1 MPGAQGCAGLAE
13 AIYEPLTCGT
23 RAPVGKRRQ
32 LPSMPGTEIPMNL
45 QEIRERL
52 SELDRQVLALVAE
65 RQRLS
70 REVAEA
76 KRAEGK
82 ATRDY
87 TRERE
92 VLLQARATADSLGV
106 SPALAEQVMR
116 LLIRGSL
123 TTQERI
129 RVVAGG
135 RGGGKTAL
143 VIGGTGKMGRWFSDF
158 MASQGYT
165 VTVADP
171 VRRPDNAAY
180 AYIADWR
187 ESSLDYDLIVV
198 ATPLKIAN
206 VVLQE
211 LAERKPRGIVFDIGS
226 LKTPLRQGIDALQS
240 AGVKVTSV
248 HPMFGPDT
256 ELLSGRHVIFID
268 MGNQEAVQA
277 AQELFGSTMAKQ
289 VVMGLDEHDRLIAY
303 VLGLSHA
310 LNIAFFTALAESGEA
325 APRLAQLSSTTYD
338 AQVDVATRVAA
349 ESPDLYFE
357 IQHLN
362 DYGRESLLALR
373 GAVEKLWQSVSTGD
387 APQFTA
393 MMQQGRE
400 YLAGRVRND

>member
-1 MPGAQGCAGLAE
+1 M
-13 AIYEPLTCGT
+13 
-23 RAPVGKRRQ
+23 
-32 LPSMPGTEIPMNL
+32 SL

-52 SELDRQVLALVAE
+52 SELDRQLLALVAE

-70 REVAEA
+70 HEVAAA
-76 KRAEGK
+76 KHAQGMG
-82 ATRDY
+82 TRDFS
-87 TRERE
+87 RERE
-92 VLLQARATADSLGV
+92 VLMQARATANSLGI
-106 SPALAEQVMR
+106 SPALAESVLR

-129 RVVAGG
+129 RVAASG
-135 RGGGKTAL
+135 RGDGKTAM
-143 VIGGTGKMGRWFSDF
+143 VIGGTGKMGRWFSEF
-158 MASQGYT
+158 LSSQGYS

-171 VRRPDNAAY
+171 GRPPENAAY

-187 ESSLDYDLIVV
+187 KSTLDFDLIVV

-206 VVLQE
+206 QVLQA
-211 LAERKPRGIVFDIGS
+211 LAARKPRGVVFDIGS
-226 LKTPLRQGIDALQS
+226 LKTPLRQGIDALRD
-240 AGVKVTSV
+240 AGCKVTSV

-256 ELLSGRHVIFID
+256 ELLSGRHVIFVDLGCKEAID
-268 MGNQEAVQA
+268 VAR
-277 AQELFGSTMAKQ
+277 ELFGSTMAQ
-289 VVMGLDEHDRLIAY
+289 QAVMGLDEHDRLIAY
-303 VLGLSHA
+303 VLGLAHA

-338 AQVDVATRVAA
+338 AQVDVATKVAG

-373 GAVEKLWQSVSTGD
+373 GAVEKLWLAVSTGD

-400 YLAGRVRND
+400 YLAGRVRHD

>member
-1 MPGAQGCAGLAE
+1 
-13 AIYEPLTCGT
+13 
-23 RAPVGKRRQ
+23 
-32 LPSMPGTEIPMNL
+32 MNL

-52 SELDRQVLALVAE
+52 SELDRQLLALIAE

-76 KRAEGK
+76 KRTEGR
-82 ATRDY
+82 ATRDFS
-87 TRERE
+87 RERD
-92 VLLQARATADSLGV
+92 VLMQARATADSLGI
-106 SPALAEQVMR
+106 SPALAESVLR

-129 RVVAGG
+129 RVAAGG
-135 RGGGKTAL
+135 RGGGKTAM
-143 VIGGTGKMGRWFSDF
+143 VIGGTGKMGRWFTEF
-158 MASQGYT
+158 LASQGYS
-165 VTVADP
+165 VTIADP
-171 VRRPDNAAY
+171 HGRPDNTAY

-187 ESSLDYDLIVV
+187 DSALEFDLIVV

-211 LAERKPRGIVFDIGS
+211 LAVRKPRGIVFDIGS
-226 LKTPLRQGIDALQS
+226 LKTPLRQGITALQS
-240 AGVKVTSV
+240 AGCKVTSV

-268 MGNQEAVQA
+268 VGSKEAIAA
-277 AQELFGSTMAKQ
+277 AQELFSATMAQQ
-289 VVMGLDEHDRLIAY
+289 VVMSLDEHDRLIAY

-338 AQVDVATRVAA
+338 AQVDVAARVAA

-373 GAVEKLWQSVSTGD
+373 RAVEKLWQSVSTGD

>member
-1 MPGAQGCAGLAE
+1 MTKPDDQA
-13 AIYEPLTCGT
+13 
-23 RAPVGKRRQ
+23 
-32 LPSMPGTEIPMNL
+32 PMNL
-45 QEIRERL
+45 QELRERL
-52 SELDRQVLALVAE
+52 TELDGQLLALVAE

-76 KRAEGK
+76 KRAEGRG
-82 ATRDY
+82 TRDY

-92 VLLQARATADSLGV
+92 VLLQARATAESLGV
-106 SPALAEQVMR
+106 SPALAEQVLR

-129 RVVAGG
+129 RVAAGG
-135 RGGGKTAL
+135 RGDGKTAL

-171 VRRPDNAAY
+171 AGKPENAAY

-187 ESSLDYDLIVV
+187 ESPLDYDLIVV

-211 LAERKPRGIVFDIGS
+211 LAARMPRGVVFDIGS
-226 LKTPLRQGIDALQS
+226 LKTPLRQGIEALQS

-268 MGNQEAVQA
+268 MGSKQAIDA
-277 AQELFGSTMAKQ
+277 AQELFGATMAEQ

-362 DYGRESLLALR
+362 DYGRDSLLALR
-373 GAVEKLWQSVSTGD
+373 RAVEKLWQSVSTGD
-387 APQFTA
+387 ARQFTA

-400 YLAGRVRND
+400 YLAGRIRND

>member
-1 MPGAQGCAGLAE
+1 
-13 AIYEPLTCGT
+13 
-23 RAPVGKRRQ
+23 
-32 LPSMPGTEIPMNL
+32 MNL
-45 QEIRERL
+45 QEIRARL
-52 SELDRQVLALVAE
+52 SELDRQLLALVAE

-76 KRAEGK
+76 KQAEGK
-82 ATRDY
+82 GTRDY

-92 VLLQARATADSLGV
+92 VLLRARATADSLGI
-106 SPALAEQVMR
+106 SPALAESVLR

-129 RVVAGG
+129 RVAAGG

-143 VIGGTGKMGRWFSDF
+143 IIGGTGKMGRWFSDF
-158 MASQGYT
+158 MASQGYA

-171 VRRPDNAAY
+171 VKAPENSAY

-187 ESSLDYDLIVV
+187 AGSLDYDLIVV

-211 LAERKPRGIVFDIGS
+211 LAARKPRGVVFDIGS
-226 LKTPLRQGIDALQS
+226 LKTPLRQGIEALQS

-268 MGNQEAVQA
+268 MGSKEAIDA

-338 AQVDVATRVAA
+338 SQVDVATRVAA

-362 DYGRESLLALR
+362 DYGRESLQALR
-373 GAVEKLWQSVSTGD
+373 GAVEKLWHSVSTGD
-387 APQFTA
+387 APEFTA

>member
-1 MPGAQGCAGLAE
+1 ML
-13 AIYEPLTCGT
+13 
-23 RAPVGKRRQ
+23 VGKRRQ
-32 LPSMPGTEIPMNL
+32 QSAMPGTEIPMNL

-76 KRAEGK
+76 KRTEGK

-92 VLLQARATADSLGV
+92 VLLQARAAADSMGI

-116 LLIRGSL
+116 LLIRSSL

-129 RVVAGG
+129 RVAAGG

-165 VTVADP
+165 VSVADP
-171 VRRPDNAAY
+171 ARPDNAAY
-180 AYIADWR
+180 AYIADWK
-187 ESSLDYDLIVV
+187 ESSLDYDLIVI

-206 VVLQE
+206 VVLQD

-268 MGNQEAVQA
+268 MGSQEAVQA

>member
-1 MPGAQGCAGLAE
+1 
-13 AIYEPLTCGT
+13 
-23 RAPVGKRRQ
+23 
-32 LPSMPGTEIPMNL
+32 MNL

-52 SELDRQVLALVAE
+52 SELDSQLLALVAE

-76 KRAEGK
+76 KHAEGLG
-82 ATRDY
+82 TRDY

-92 VLLQARATADSLGV
+92 VLMQARATAESLGI
-106 SPALAEQVMR
+106 SPALAESVLR

-129 RVVAGG
+129 RVASSG

-165 VTVADP
+165 VAVADP
-171 VRRPDNAAY
+171 AKRPDNPAY
-180 AYIADWR
+180 AYIANWR
-187 ESSLDYDLIVV
+187 ESPLDYDLIVV

-211 LAERKPRGIVFDIGS
+211 LAARKPRGVVFDIGS
-226 LKTPLRQGIDALQS
+226 LKTPLRPGIDALLS

-268 MGNQEAVQA
+268 MGCKEAIEV
-277 AQELFGSTMAKQ
+277 AQELFVSTMAQQ
-289 VVMGLDEHDRLIAY
+289 VVMGLDEHDRLVAY

-373 GAVEKLWQSVSTGD
+373 RAVEKLWQSVSTAD

-393 MMQQGRE
+393 MMRQGRE

>member
-1 MPGAQGCAGLAE
+1 
-13 AIYEPLTCGT
+13 
-23 RAPVGKRRQ
+23 
-32 LPSMPGTEIPMNL
+32 MNL
-45 QEIRERL
+45 QEIRARL
-52 SELDRQVLALVAE
+52 SDLDRQLLALVAE

-76 KRAEGK
+76 KRSEGK

-87 TRERE
+87 SRERD
-92 VLLQARATADSLGV
+92 VLMQARATAESLGI
-106 SPALAEQVMR
+106 SPALAESVLR

-123 TTQERI
+123 TTQEKI
-129 RVVAGG
+129 RVEAGG
-135 RGGGKTAL
+135 RGSGKTAM
-143 VIGGTGKMGRWFSDF
+143 VIGGTGKMGRWFSEF
-158 MASQGYT
+158 LATQGYT

-171 VRRPDNAAY
+171 GRPPENASY

-187 ESSLDYDLIVV
+187 ESTLDYDLIVV

-211 LAERKPRGIVFDIGS
+211 LAARQPRGVVFDIGS
-226 LKTPLRQGIDALQS
+226 LKTPLRQGIEALRA
-240 AGVKVTSV
+240 AGAKVTSV

-268 MGNQEAVQA
+268 MGNKEAVDL
-277 AQELFGSTMAKQ
+277 AQELFGSTMAQQ

-362 DYGRESLLALR
+362 EYGRDSLLALR
-373 GAVEKLWQSVSTGD
+373 RAVEKLWLSVSSGD

>member
-1 MPGAQGCAGLAE
+1 
-13 AIYEPLTCGT
+13 
-23 RAPVGKRRQ
+23 
-32 LPSMPGTEIPMNL
+32 MNL

-76 KRAEGK
+76 KQAEGK
-82 ATRDY
+82 GTRDY

-92 VLLQARATADSLGV
+92 VLLRARATADSLGV

-143 VIGGTGKMGRWFSDF
+143 IIGGTGKMGRWFSDF

-171 VRRPDNAAY
+171 ARRPDNAAY

-211 LAERKPRGIVFDIGS
+211 LAGRKPRGIVFDIGS
-226 LKTPLRQGIDALQS
+226 LKTPLRQGIDALKS

-268 MGNQEAVQA
+268 VDNKEAVQVV
-277 AQELFGSTMAKQ
+277 QELFGSTMAQ
-289 VVMGLDEHDRLIAY
+289 QTVMGLDEHDRLIAY

-310 LNIAFFTALAESGEA
+310 LNISFFTALAESGEA

-338 AQVDVATRVAA
+338 AQVDIATRVAA

-373 GAVEKLWQSVSTGD
+373 NAVDKLWHSVSTGD
-387 APQFTA
+387 APEFTA

>member
-1 MPGAQGCAGLAE
+1 
-13 AIYEPLTCGT
+13 
-23 RAPVGKRRQ
+23 
-32 LPSMPGTEIPMNL
+32 MNL

-52 SELDRQVLALVAE
+52 SELDRQLLALVAE

-76 KRAEGK
+76 KRAEGLG
-82 ATRDY
+82 TRDY
-87 TRERE
+87 SRERD
-92 VLLQARATADSLGV
+92 VLMSARATAESLGV
-106 SPALAEQVMR
+106 SPALAEQVLR

-123 TTQERI
+123 TAQERI
-129 RVVAGG
+129 RVAAGG
-135 RGGGKTAL
+135 RGDGKTAL

-171 VRRPDNAAY
+171 AGKPENAAY

-211 LAERKPRGIVFDIGS
+211 LAARKPRGVVFDIGS
-226 LKTPLRQGIDALQS
+226 LKTPLRQGIEALHS

-268 MGNQEAVQA
+268 MGSKQA
-277 AQELFGSTMAKQ
+277 IDAARELFGSTMAQQ

-310 LNIAFFTALAESGEA
+310 LNISFFTALAESGEA

-373 GAVEKLWQSVSTGD
+373 RAVEKLWQSVSTGD

>member
-1 MPGAQGCAGLAE
+1 
-13 AIYEPLTCGT
+13 
-23 RAPVGKRRQ
+23 
-32 LPSMPGTEIPMNL
+32 MNL

-52 SELDRQVLALVAE
+52 SELDRQLLALIAE

-76 KRAEGK
+76 KRTEGR
-82 ATRDY
+82 ATRDFS
-87 TRERE
+87 RERD
-92 VLLQARATADSLGV
+92 VLMQARATADSLGI
-106 SPALAEQVMR
+106 SPALAESVLR

-129 RVVAGG
+129 RVAAGG
-135 RGGGKTAL
+135 RGGGKTAM
-143 VIGGTGKMGRWFSDF
+143 VIGGTGKMGRWFTEF
-158 MASQGYT
+158 LASQGYS
-165 VTVADP
+165 VTIADP
-171 VRRPDNAAY
+171 HGRPDNTAY

-187 ESSLDYDLIVV
+187 DSSLEFDLIVV

-211 LAERKPRGIVFDIGS
+211 LAARKPRGIVFDIGS
-226 LKTPLRQGIDALQS
+226 LKTPLRQGITALQS
-240 AGVKVTSV
+240 AGCKVTSV

-268 MGNQEAVQA
+268 VGSKEAIAA
-277 AQELFGSTMAKQ
+277 AQELFSATMAQQ
-289 VVMGLDEHDRLIAY
+289 VVMSLDEHDRLIAY

-373 GAVEKLWQSVSTGD
+373 RAVEKLWQSVSTGD